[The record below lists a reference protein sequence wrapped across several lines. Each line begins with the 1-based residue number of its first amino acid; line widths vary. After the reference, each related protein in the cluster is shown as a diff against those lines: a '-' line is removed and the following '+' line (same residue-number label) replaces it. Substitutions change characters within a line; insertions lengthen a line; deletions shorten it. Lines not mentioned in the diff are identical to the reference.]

1 MFSEQALTKE
11 NLIAFLKEKG
21 LYEEC
26 GEWCQPRY
34 VKQEQDK
41 IEAKQNQPLVLRMF
55 FWEGHYTRCCYESS
69 GERFNDSIP
78 WGYFVT
84 NEDLLPFD
92 YNDPARE
99 DYKPDPKMNVK
110 LKDCENFELL
120 FKKLNAF
127 VDGDLDG
134 DVDRCYDFDK
144 FGFDN
149 PPTEDMLR
157 EWLGNLEISEETAND
172 PDNREWLECF
182 EGHGF

>member
-41 IEAKQNQPLVLRMF
+41 IKEKQEQPLVNRVF

-69 GERFNDSIP
+69 GERFNDTLS

-84 NEDLLPFD
+84 NEDLLPFE
-92 YNDPARE
+92 YRDPARM
-99 DYKPDPKMNVK
+99 DYQPDPKMNVK
-110 LKDCENFELL
+110 LKDCYHFDLL
-120 FKKLNAF
+120 CDKLLSF
-127 VDGDLDG
+127 VNGDLND
-134 DVDRCYDFDK
+134 DVSRCYDFDK

-149 PPTEDMLR
+149 PPTEDMLK
-157 EWLGNLEISEETAND
+157 EWLGNLEVSEETAKD
-172 PDNREWLECF
+172 PDNQEWLECF

>member
-41 IEAKQNQPLVLRMF
+41 IKEKDEQPLVNRVF
-55 FWEGHYTRCCYESS
+55 FWQGHYTRCCYESS
-69 GERFNDSIP
+69 GERFNDTLS

-92 YNDPARE
+92 YKDPARM
-99 DYKPDPKMNVK
+99 DYKPDPKMNIK
-110 LKDCENFELL
+110 LRDCENFDLL
-120 FKKLNAF
+120 CDKLLSF
-127 VDGDLDG
+127 VNGDLKE

-157 EWLGNLEISEETAND
+157 EWLGNLEISDETAND
-172 PDNREWLECF
+172 PALKEWPDCF
-182 EGHGF
+182 EGNGF

>member
-41 IEAKQNQPLVLRMF
+41 IKEKDEQPLVNRVF
-55 FWEGHYTRCCYESS
+55 FWQGHYTRCCYESS
-69 GERFNDSIP
+69 GERFNDTLS

-92 YNDPARE
+92 YKDPARM
-99 DYKPDPKMNVK
+99 DYKPDPKMNIK
-110 LKDCENFELL
+110 LRDCENFDLL
-120 FKKLNAF
+120 CDKLLSF
-127 VDGDLDG
+127 VNGDLKE

-157 EWLGNLEISEETAND
+157 EWLGNLEISDKTAND
-172 PDNREWLECF
+172 PALKEWPDCF
-182 EGHGF
+182 EGNGF

>member
-41 IEAKQNQPLVLRMF
+41 IKEKDEQPLVNRVF
-55 FWEGHYTRCCYESS
+55 FWQGHYTRCCYESS
-69 GERFNDSIP
+69 GERFDDTLS

-92 YNDPARE
+92 YRDPARM
-99 DYKPDPKMNVK
+99 DYQPDPKMKIK
-110 LKDCENFELL
+110 LRDCENFDLL
-120 FKKLNAF
+120 CDKLLSF
-127 VDGDLDG
+127 VNGDLKE

-157 EWLGNLEISEETAND
+157 EWLGNLEISDETAND
-172 PDNREWLECF
+172 PALKEWPDCF
-182 EGHGF
+182 EGNGF

>member
-11 NLIAFLKEKG
+11 NIIAFLKEKG

-41 IEAKQNQPLVLRMF
+41 IEAKRNQPLAERTF
-55 FWEGHYTRCCYESS
+55 RWEGHYTRCCYESS
-69 GERFNDSIP
+69 GERFCDSMDWP
-78 WGYFVT
+78 YFVN
-84 NEDLLPFD
+84 NEDLLPFNF
-92 YNDPARE
+92 NDPARH
-99 DYKPDPKMNVK
+99 DYKPDPKMNIK

-120 FKKLNAF
+120 FKKLSSF
-127 VDGDLDG
+127 IDGDLPE

-144 FGFDN
+144 FGFEN
-149 PPTEDMLR
+149 PPTEAMLR
-157 EWLGNLEISEETAND
+157 EWLGNLEISEETAKD
-172 PDNREWLECF
+172 PDNKEWLECF

>member
-41 IEAKQNQPLVLRMF
+41 IKEKDEQPLVNRVF
-55 FWEGHYTRCCYESS
+55 FWQGHYTRCCYESS
-69 GERFNDSIP
+69 GERFNDTLS

-92 YNDPARE
+92 YRDPARM
-99 DYKPDPKMNVK
+99 DYKPDPKMNIK
-110 LKDCENFELL
+110 LRDCENFDLL
-120 FKKLNAF
+120 CDKLLSF
-127 VDGDLDG
+127 VNGDLKE

-149 PPTEDMLR
+149 PQTEDMLR
-157 EWLGNLEISEETAND
+157 EWLGNLEVSEETAKD
-172 PDNREWLECF
+172 PDNKEWLECF
-182 EGHGF
+182 EGNGF

>member
-41 IEAKQNQPLVLRMF
+41 IKAKEEQPLVNRVF
-55 FWEGHYTRCCYESS
+55 FWQGHYTRCCYESS
-69 GERFNDSIP
+69 GERFNDTMA
-78 WGYFVT
+78 WGYFVN
-84 NEDLLPFD
+84 NEDLLPFE
-92 YNDPARE
+92 YKDPARM
-99 DYKPDPKMNVK
+99 DYQPDLKMNIK
-110 LKDCENFELL
+110 LKDCYHFDLL
-120 FKKLNAF
+120 CDKLLSF
-127 VDGDLDG
+127 VNGDLND
-134 DVDRCYDFDK
+134 DVSRCYDFDK

-149 PPTEDMLR
+149 PPTEDMLK
-157 EWLGNLEISEETAND
+157 EWLGNLEVSEETAKD
-172 PDNREWLECF
+172 PDNQEWLECF

>member
-1 MFSEQALTKE
+1 MLSEQALTKE
-11 NLIAFLKEKG
+11 NIIPFLKEKG

-41 IEAKQNQPLVLRMF
+41 IEAKRNQPLVDRIF
-55 FWEGHYTRCCYESS
+55 NWEGHYTRCCYESS
-69 GERFNDSIP
+69 GERFHDSLE

-92 YNDPARE
+92 FKDPARK
-99 DYKPDPKMNVK
+99 DYKPDPKMNIK
-110 LKDCENFELL
+110 LKDCYHFDLL
-120 FKKLNAF
+120 CDKLLSF
-127 VDGDLDG
+127 VNGDLVEY
-134 DVDRCYDFDK
+134 VDRCYDFDK

-157 EWLGNLEISEETAND
+157 EWLGNLEISEETAQD
-172 PDNREWLECF
+172 PDNQEWLECF